1 MSHTRFDLTGC
12 RVWVAGHGG
21 MVGSALVRLL
31 ENYPCELLTVSRG
44 ELDLRRQTDV
54 EEWMAEHKPEVIIIA
69 AATVGGILANDTRP
83 ADFLHDNLAIEA
95 NIIHTSHTLGVK
107 KLLLLGSTCI
117 YPRLAPQPI
126 TESALLTGALEP
138 TNQWYAI
145 AKIAGIKLCDAYRS
159 QFGCNFISAQPTN
172 LYGPNDN
179 FDLESAHVL
188 PALMRKIHEAQ
199 LSNAKEVEIWGT
211 GAPLREFLHVDD
223 LAGALLFLLEN
234 YNLAGQINVGSG
246 QEVSVSELAGMLAEV
261 IGYEGGFRY
270 LTERPDGTP
279 RKLADTAKL
288 NSLGW
293 RPQISLRAG
302 LRTAYQWYVDQ
313 GNPREIQRLAI
324 K

>member
-1 MSHTRFDLTGC
+1 MSDTRLDLSGC
-12 RVWVAGHGG
+12 RVWVAGHSG

-44 ELDLRRQTDV
+44 QLDLRRQTDV
-54 EEWMAEHKPEVIIIA
+54 EEWMAEHRPEVIIIA
-69 AATVGGILANDTRP
+69 AATVGGILANDTRS
-83 ADFLHDNLAIEA
+83 ADFLYDNLAIEA
-95 NIIHTSHTLGVK
+95 NIVHTSHILGVK

-145 AKIAGIKLCDAYRS
+145 AKIAGIKLCDAYRR

-172 LYGPNDN
+172 LYGPYDN

-188 PALMRKIHEAQ
+188 PSLMRKIHEAK
-199 LSNAKEVEIWGT
+199 LSSSKEVEIWGT
-211 GAPLREFLHVDD
+211 GTPRREFLHVDD
-223 LAGALLFLLEN
+223 LADALLFLLQN
-234 YNLAGQINVGSG
+234 YNRAGQINIGSG
-246 QEVSVSELAGMLAEV
+246 EEVSIGELAEMLSEV
-261 IGYEGGFRY
+261 IGYRGGFRY

-279 RKLADTAKL
+279 RKLADTTKL
-288 NSLGW
+288 RSLGW

-302 LRTAYQWYVDQ
+302 LRTAYQWYAKQ
-313 GNPREIQRLAI
+313 HNPGGEILAT

>member
-1 MSHTRFDLTGC
+1 MSDTRLDLSGC

-31 ENYPCELLTVSRG
+31 GNHPCELLTVSRG
-44 ELDLRRQTDV
+44 QLDLRRQTDV

-69 AATVGGILANDTRP
+69 AATVGGILANDTRS
-83 ADFLHDNLAIEA
+83 ADFLYDNLAIEA
-95 NIIHTSHTLGVK
+95 NIVHASHTLGVK

-145 AKIAGIKLCDAYRS
+145 AKIAGIKLCDAYRR

-172 LYGPNDN
+172 LYGPCDN

-188 PALMRKIHEAQ
+188 PSLMRKIHEAK
-199 LSNAKEVEIWGT
+199 LSSSKEVEIWGT
-211 GAPLREFLHVDD
+211 GTPRREFLHVDD
-223 LAGALLFLLEN
+223 LADALLFLLQN
-234 YNLAGQINVGSG
+234 YNQAGQINIGSG
-246 QEVSVSELAGMLAEV
+246 EEVSIGELAEMLAEV

-270 LTERPDGTP
+270 LTEKPDGTP
-279 RKLADTAKL
+279 RKLADTTKL
-288 NSLGW
+288 SSLGW
-293 RPQISLRAG
+293 RSQISLRAG
-302 LRTAYQWYVDQ
+302 LRTAYQWYAQQRDS
-313 GNPREIQRLAI
+313 GGEILAT